1 MSFLSNAF
9 NKDAKPPKP
18 AESSPLV
25 NEVGAEFRPLQG
37 GFFRTLEYPEVNAQG
52 EPTGKCWLEAAADPK
67 TGDWVLWQKSIRM
80 VDDMLTGGKSSV
92 MSSKMLF
99 EKTNFVNC
107 YDQMTTF
114 EQSQQ
119 SLGMEALP
127 NKTAAKLGGEYFR
140 QFAWREGLMMS
151 RSGRLYPVAD
161 NKINAANFFDAKDLT
176 DREAFL
182 ERLRAEQFVPVP
194 IQLPQSD
201 WKKCYEARKEL
212 TDQRLNHLYNRFGG
226 SKDSFELALQVVG
239 QEVPEV
245 LFAHMQNGFN
255 PKIYETD
262 PPKHFALLKAAIER
276 SGVDSL
282 DLLSDAGLSFQVRG
296 DGQTPLEVAL
306 QQHHY
311 SHLHVMLSRDGA
323 QLAKYADASGVSP
336 PVCAMMLQDNQAFRM
351 IYLEGIDYDAVDSS
365 GWTLLHHAVAQNF
378 VRGVYAW
385 MDEGLSVDAP
395 IKGSE
400 FTALSIAR
408 HNGTQSMVDFLVK
421 HGASPNAPEIKD
433 SEIVMKQS
441 STEAV
446 KAPAPD
452 YDINMLSSAMTNDEI
467 AESAKAFIAKG
478 GNINQTDAKNLSVFE
493 LCWKNKKPK
502 PELDRRALMVT
513 MAGLGADPGAQL
525 PDGTT
530 ALTRAVSGNALDM
543 DYLKAIAPLATEV
556 NKGDAKGNNI
566 LHALQ
571 LNNSEQVGLSAQ
583 VDAVMKL
590 FPALDINVQNKQ
602 GLSNLGLAIRL
613 DRSQT
618 LKLFQAGQP
627 ADWTQTTAAGW
638 SYLDLAFTKA
648 CAKERIEGCPK
659 AARIVAASEKVRSVV
674 LDMLEQVP
682 TDGTLNAVI
691 ERRRP
696 DDETLIEAM
705 TTEGAPAEMID
716 RLKKFDVLKGPVKKP
731 KITIAPP

>member
-1 MSFLSNAF
+1 MSFLSNIF
-9 NKDAKPPKP
+9 NGDSKPPAK
-18 AESSPLV
+18 AEPSPLV
-25 NEVGAEFRPLQG
+25 NEVGAEFRPLHG
-37 GFFRTLEYPEVNAQG
+37 GFFRTLEYPEVDATG
-52 EPTGKCWLEAAADPK
+52 TPTGKCWLEAATDPK

-80 VDDMLTGGKSSV
+80 TDDMLTGGKSSV
-92 MSSKMLF
+92 MTSKMLF
-99 EKTNFVNC
+99 DKTTFVNC

-114 EQSQQ
+114 EQAQQ
-119 SLGMEALP
+119 SMGMEPLP
-127 NKTAAKLGGEYFR
+127 NKTPAKLGSEYFR

-151 RSGRLYPVAD
+151 RSGRLYPMVD
-161 NKINAANFFDAKDLT
+161 EKIAAENFFDAKDIAGRL
-176 DREAFL
+176 AFL
-182 ERLRAEQFVPVP
+182 ERERAEQFVPVP
-194 IQLPQSD
+194 IQLPQAD
-201 WKKCYEARKEL
+201 WKICYEARKEL
-212 TDQRLNHLYNRFGG
+212 TDQRLNHLYSRYKGD
-226 SKDSFELALQVVG
+226 KDNFDLALQIVG

-245 LFAHMQNGFN
+245 LYAHMQNGFN

-262 PPKHFALLKAAIER
+262 PPKHFALLKAAVER

-282 DLLSDAGLSFQVRG
+282 DVLSDAGLSFQVQG

-351 IYLEGIDYDAVDSS
+351 IHLEGIDYDAVDSS

-378 VRGVYAW
+378 MRGVYAW
-385 MDEGLSVDAP
+385 LDEGLSIDAP
-395 IKGSE
+395 IKGTE

-408 HNGTQSMVDFLVK
+408 HGGSQSMVDFLLK
-421 HGASPNAPEIKD
+421 HGAKPDAPEIKD
-433 SEIVMKQS
+433 TEVVKKQS

-446 KAPAPD
+446 QAPVPD
-452 YDINMLSSAMTNDEI
+452 YDISMLSSAMTNDEI
-467 AESAKAFIAKG
+467 AASAKAFIAKG
-478 GNINQTDAKNLSVFE
+478 GNINQTDAKNLSTFE

-502 PELDRRALMVT
+502 PELDRRALMLT
-513 MAGLGADPGAQL
+513 LAGLGADPSAQL

-530 ALTRAVSGNALDM
+530 ALTRAVSGSALDM
-543 DYLKAIAPLATEV
+543 DYLKALAPLAIDV
-556 NKGDAKGNNI
+556 NAGDAKGNNI

-571 LNNSEQVGLSAQ
+571 MNNSEQVGLSAQ
-583 VDAVMKL
+583 VEAVMKL

-602 GLSNLGLAIRL
+602 GLSNVGLAIRL

-618 LKLFQAGQP
+618 LKLFQAGPP

-648 CAKERIEGCPK
+648 CAKERIEGSAK
-659 AARIVAASEKVRSVV
+659 AARIVAASEKVRALV

-682 TDGTLNAVI
+682 PDGTLNAVI
-691 ERRRP
+691 NRRRP
-696 DDETLIEAM
+696 DDETLPEAM
-705 TTEGAPAEMID
+705 AAEGAPVEMIG
-716 RLKKFDVLKGPVKKP
+716 RLRKFDVLKGPAKKP